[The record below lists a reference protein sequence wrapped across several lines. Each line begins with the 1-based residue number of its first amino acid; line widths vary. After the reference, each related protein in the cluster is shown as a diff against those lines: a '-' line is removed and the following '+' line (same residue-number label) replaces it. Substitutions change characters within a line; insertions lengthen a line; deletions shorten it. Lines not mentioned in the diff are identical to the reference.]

1 MNQKSG
7 ENEMDEP
14 TTPTQPSETPPTA
27 RSSRRFGAAAIVATL
42 VVGVAGGGAAVHFL
56 GHGGEAGHDDHRAA
70 AAQGAKPQAK
80 KHQYQCPMHPT
91 IVMDHQGDCP
101 ICGMK
106 LVPMDD
112 GAAGGEA
119 QPSGERKIAFYR
131 SPHNP
136 NETSKEPKKDAMG
149 MDYVPVYEDELSGGG
164 VKVEGLAQVTIDP
177 QRQQLIGLRTAEATR
192 GAVGGSWRT
201 VGRVAVDETRVRHV
215 NVKVGGF
222 VEKIFVD
229 FTGKPVSKGQPLFAI
244 YSPEVVSAQNEYLL
258 ARHTQEALAKGRM
271 MNASGEDLVASAR
284 RRLEYWDISEST
296 IEQLE
301 RTGKPR
307 RTITLASPIS
317 GVVTKKEL
325 VEGARIEAGAM
336 PYEITDLSTVWVLA
350 DVYESELSKV
360 KIGMPATL
368 SLQAFP
374 NRTFSGKVVFIDP
387 VLSPD
392 TRTAKVRL
400 AFANPKGEL
409 KPEMFGEVV
418 LKSGERQGLRI
429 PADAVVRAGTRDVV
443 FVAAGDGKF
452 QPREVQLGAS
462 EGEAVEIVRGLEAG
476 EKVVTRANFL
486 VDSESRL
493 RASLAAMRG
502 E

>member
-1 MNQKSG
+1 
-7 ENEMDEP
+7 MDEQNTT
-14 TTPTQPSETPPTA
+14 TTPEPTNGTPPPA
-27 RSSRRFGAAAIVATL
+27 RATRRLGVGALLATLVLGAAA
-42 VVGVAGGGAAVHFL
+42 GGTAVHFL
-56 GHGGEAGHDDHRAA
+56 AHGGEQDHAA
-70 AAQGAKPQAK
+70 AGATAGSKPEAK
-80 KHQYQCPMHPT
+80 KQQFVCPMHPT

-101 ICGMK
+101 LCGMK

-112 GAAGGEA
+112 TGGEDSAGGEPQA
-119 QPSGERKIAFYR
+119 AGERKIAFYR

-136 NETSKEPKKDAMG
+136 NETSEEPKKDAMG
-149 MDYVPVYEDELSGGG
+149 MDYVPVYQDELSGGG
-164 VKVEGLAQVTIDP
+164 PKVEGLAQVTIDP

-192 GAVGGSWRT
+192 GEVGGSFRT

-222 VEKIFVD
+222 IEKIFVD
-229 FTGKPVSKGQPLFAI
+229 FTGKPVSKGQPLFSI

-258 ARHTQEALAKGRM
+258 ARHTQEALASGGM
-271 MNASGEDLVASAR
+271 MQASGEDLVASAR
-284 RRLEYWDISEST
+284 RRLEYWDIPEAV
-296 IEQLE
+296 IKQLE

-307 RTITLASPIS
+307 RTITLVSPIS

-325 VEGARIEAGAM
+325 VEGARIEEGAM

-360 KIGMPATL
+360 KEGMPAEL

-374 NRTFSGKVVFIDP
+374 NRKFNGKVVFIDP

-418 LKSGERQGLRI
+418 LKSGTRQGLRI
-429 PADAVVRAGTRDVV
+429 PNDAVVRSGTQDVV
-443 FVAAGDGKF
+443 FVATGDGKF
-452 QPREVQLGAS
+452 QPREVQLGATDDGS
-462 EGEAVEIVRGLEAG
+462 VEIVGGLEEG

-502 E
+502 D